1 MTYELQEFALDLR
14 KSTAPPNYIAVNSGY
29 ATVVPQANTVMGVQG
44 CYSPPFAAG
53 DAALQVQIVADGH
66 LIEDTGNR
74 GKGDCGLLFA
84 GSEWRPDRIART
96 GTYHYFVKDQLISL
110 AVHSE
115 LAPFADRPGYMLS
128 VSVRNRTNRKLEV
141 SLKPILSPGCPNFVP
156 LAQWDFGFPPT
167 GEPAEYLEE
176 AVWENGRVRLSLL
189 TDTEASFELE
199 PDQGRMVHIGVIMT
213 RSGEAVNWSG
223 SSSNNWG
230 KSATSFW
237 QERLEEAG
245 RQIPTLRS
253 DIPGLENY
261 YRRALLS
268 GLVCLW
274 YKPEFAMQPF
284 PAVAGMEGAGICAY
298 PWDTG
303 GYAGK
308 ALNLLFGK
316 EKSIELLHL
325 MVDSGI
331 DRHSRFA
338 PDGTGLD
345 EAYSYSLWSFYNLAW
360 CVMTQDGIIAEL
372 FPIMRDM
379 LLKDEERLPHWGELL
394 DYGDQRNLLEMRSAA
409 HQHVVSSP
417 NAERAWCYDRL
428 AELADELGLQGAAEW
443 REHAE
448 RIRAAI
454 RDQLWDADKG
464 WFKCI
469 YPSGHVEYVYTI
481 QAYDSLRMG
490 VCTPDMEVDLLS
502 HLREGAFLGEY
513 GINSISAEDE
523 LHFELNDPD
532 WSGGGSYTGEGP
544 VLAQTLWEIG
554 QPKLAWD
561 VLKRLFWMGSQL
573 PYFPQEHY
581 CDRPMAPSHK
591 RANIIAG
598 LAGVEAIL
606 FGMAGFAP
614 QLNGELWVS
623 PHPPE
628 QGNVTI
634 TGYQHRNR
642 QVDVIL
648 SPGACQIVC
657 DGQTVYQGEPRRVLV
672 CQANQQQK

>member
-1 MTYELQEFALDLR
+1 MAYELQEFALDLR
-14 KSTAPPNYIAVNSGY
+14 KSTAPSNYIAVNSGY
-29 ATVVPQANTVMGVQG
+29 ATVAPQADTVMGVQG

-66 LIEDTGNR
+66 VIGDTGNR

-84 GSEWRPDRIART
+84 GAEWRPDRITRT
-96 GTYHYFVKDQLISL
+96 GTYHYFVQEQLISL

-115 LAPFADRPGYMLS
+115 LSPLADRPGYLLS
-128 VSVRNRTNRKLEV
+128 VRVRNRTARQLEV
-141 SLKPILSPGCPNFVP
+141 SLKPILSPGCPGLVP
-156 LAQWDFGFPPT
+156 LDQWDFGFPPG
-167 GEPAEYLEE
+167 GEPAGYVEE
-176 AVWENGRVRLSLL
+176 EVWENSKVRLSLL
-189 TDTEASFELE
+189 ADTADGFELE
-199 PDQGRMVHIGVIMT
+199 PGEERTVHYGIILS
-213 RSGEAVNWSG
+213 RSGEAVNRNHYSY
-223 SSSNNWG
+223 NNWG
-230 KSATSFW
+230 KSATTVW

-245 RQIPTLRS
+245 QRIPTLRS
-253 DIPGLENY
+253 DIPGLEDY
-261 YRRALLS
+261 YRRSLLS

-284 PAVAGMEGAGICAY
+284 PAVAGMEGAGICVY

-308 ALNLLFGK
+308 SLNLLLGQ
-316 EKSIELLHL
+316 EKSSQLLRL

-360 CVMTQDGIIAEL
+360 CVMAQQGIIAEL
-372 FPIMRDM
+372 FPVMRDL

-394 DYGDQRNLLEMRSAA
+394 DYGDQRSLLEMRSAA

-428 AELADELGLQGAAEW
+428 AELADALGLEGAAEW
-443 REHAE
+443 RGQAE

-454 RDQLWDADKG
+454 REQLWDAGKG

-490 VCTPDMEVDLLS
+490 VCTPEMEADLLS

-513 GINSISAEDE
+513 GISSISAEDE
-523 LHFELNDPD
+523 LHYELNDPD

-554 QPKLAWD
+554 QPELAWD
-561 VLKRLFWMGSQL
+561 VLGRHFWMGSHL
-573 PYFPQEHY
+573 PYYPQEHY

-598 LAGVEAIL
+598 LAGVEAVL
-606 FGMAGFAP
+606 YGMAGFEP

-623 PHPPE
+623 PQPLE
-628 QGNVTI
+628 QGSVTI
-634 TGYQHRNR
+634 TGYPYRGRN
-642 QVDVIL
+642 VDVIL
-648 SPGACQIVC
+648 SPGTCRIVC
-657 DGQTVYQGEPRRVLV
+657 DGITVYQGAPKRTLV
-672 CQANQQQK
+672 CRASE

>member
-1 MTYELQEFALDLR
+1 MAYELQEFALDLR

-29 ATVVPQANTVMGVQG
+29 ATVAPRADTVMGVQG
-44 CYSPPFAAG
+44 CWSPPFAAG
-53 DAALQVQIVADGH
+53 DAALQVQIVAEGH
-66 LIEDTGNR
+66 LIEDTGNM
-74 GKGDCGLLFA
+74 GKGDCGLLLA
-84 GSEWRPDRIART
+84 GSEWRPDRLART
-96 GTYHYFVKDQLISL
+96 GTYHYFVHGQLLSL
-110 AVHSE
+110 AVQSE
-115 LAPFADRPGYMLS
+115 LSPFADRPGFMLG

-141 SLKPILSPGCPNFVP
+141 ALNPVLAPGCPGFVP
-156 LAQWDFGFPPT
+156 LDQWDFGFPPK
-167 GEPAEYLEE
+167 GEPAGYAEE
-176 AVWENGRVRLSLL
+176 AVWENGKVRLSLL
-189 TDTEASFELE
+189 ADTGAGFELE
-199 PDQGRMVHIGVIMT
+199 PDQERTVHFGVILS
-213 RSGEAVNWSG
+213 RPGEAVHRSG
-223 SSSNNWG
+223 ASPAKWG
-230 KSATSFW
+230 KSAASFW

-274 YKPEFAMQPF
+274 YKPEFAIRPF

-303 GYAGK
+303 GYA
-308 ALNLLFGK
+308 AQTLNLLFGK
-316 EKSIELLHL
+316 EKSIELLRL

-345 EAYSYSLWSFYNLAW
+345 GAYSYSLWSFYNLAW
-360 CVMTQDGIIAEL
+360 CAMKQHGIIAEL
-372 FPIMRDM
+372 FPVMRDL

-428 AELADELGLQGAAEW
+428 ADLAAGLGLEGAAEW
-443 REHAE
+443 RGQAE

-454 RDQLWDADKG
+454 RAQLWDAGKG

-490 VCTPDMEVDLLS
+490 VCTPEMEADLLS

-513 GINSISAEDE
+513 GISSISAEDE
-523 LHFELNDPD
+523 LHYELNDPD

-554 QPKLAWD
+554 QPGLAWD
-561 VLKRLFWMGSQL
+561 VLQRLFWMGALL

-581 CDRPMAPSHK
+581 SDRPMAPSHK

-598 LAGVEAIL
+598 LAGVEAVL
-606 FGMAGFAP
+606 FGLAGFEP

-623 PHPPE
+623 PQPPE
-628 QGNVTI
+628 QGSITI
-634 TGYQHRNR
+634 TGYPHRNLR
-642 QVDVIL
+642 VDVRL
-648 SPGACQIVC
+648 SPGACEIVC
-657 DGQTVYQGEPRRVLV
+657 DGQTVYRGEPKRVLV
-672 CQANQQQK
+672 CQADRIER